1 MTDWEILDA
10 RWRVRTG
17 CYYVTLCNDIRGR
30 AYVARFCMDPVS
42 VAVVPSAEDPSGS
55 PIWSNRS
62 RVRGVGH
69 STDLYEVKRMC
80 EDDARLYGLVGKN
93 GSQP

>member
-30 AYVARFCMDPVS
+30 AYVARFCMDPAS
-42 VAVVPSAEDPSGS
+42 VAIVPGTDQPN
-55 PIWSNRS
+55 WYNRS
-62 RVRGVGH
+62 RVRGIGH